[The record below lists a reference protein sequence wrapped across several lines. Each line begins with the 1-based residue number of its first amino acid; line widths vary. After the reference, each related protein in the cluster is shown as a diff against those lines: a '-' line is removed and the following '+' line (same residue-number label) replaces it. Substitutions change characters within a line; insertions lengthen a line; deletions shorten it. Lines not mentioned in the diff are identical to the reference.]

1 MPTPLS
7 HSAVY
12 MWAVR
17 LPWDTFYVS
26 VSGVRYL
33 RGHVRCCLLR
43 HGGVLDVQVQNLAT
57 GLEAALDD
65 AQKEKQRLL
74 DANAV
79 LEEELSSLRE
89 KQKSAEAMVGLL
101 MHVKCM
107 A

>member
-1 MPTPLS
+1 M
-7 HSAVY
+7 
-12 MWAVR
+12 
-17 LPWDTFYVS
+17 
-26 VSGVRYL
+26 
-33 RGHVRCCLLR
+33 
-43 HGGVLDVQVQNLAT
+43 
-57 GLEAALDD
+57 DD